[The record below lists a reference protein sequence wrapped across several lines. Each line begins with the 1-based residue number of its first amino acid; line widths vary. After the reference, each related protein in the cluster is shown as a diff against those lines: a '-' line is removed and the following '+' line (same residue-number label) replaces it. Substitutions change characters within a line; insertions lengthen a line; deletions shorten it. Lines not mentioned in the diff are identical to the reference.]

1 MEPIIENLEVETTA
15 KSVGGTT
22 KEELESCFKV
32 FDVNEKNKVD
42 INELLKIK
50 PENDTLKK
58 MQHSKWATSNNLFD
72 YNSFINDFYA
82 LIEEFNSY
90 KDRTEPDK
98 QSESQEEKALG
109 PISEVLSTLKGSF
122 FFNGEN
128 VISHQYSMVLNK
140 TSKLKISLHMNTRN
154 DCEIFIFGIKQ
165 EKSEINYKF
174 IDKTELFVSSESE
187 TSEFKTKWEG
197 TLEKGVYVLIPSTT
211 GCLFRKRKNQ
221 PSSDI
226 HLTSIES
233 ESEEIILTEKYQN
246 AIIEIFHQLDLDDNE
261 TLSRAEF
268 NLYNWRTSSMELTD
282 DDWNNLVKKLHIA
295 NDEITLDQFLELHKL
310 EAKNG
315 ESVEL
320 WMALWTMGYN
330 HNLQRDESFDFQ
342 IQISSQYN
350 PMLKVFGLRGGGML
364 LEKATI
370 SWIMDGAEKLYA
382 GSHQQIILY
391 LKNSTDSMSVVAQNS
406 SKTDNKVELD
416 FSKSENSIINHPH
429 KKFSIH
435 LPKSSVVFLAH
446 LIKDDIKANFRPK
459 VAIKTK

>member
-1 MEPIIENLEVETTA
+1 
-15 KSVGGTT
+15 VGVTS
-22 KEELESCFKV
+22 KELESCFQA

-50 PENDTLKK
+50 PDNVTLKK

-90 KDRTEPDK
+90 KERTEQPPDSH
-98 QSESQEEKALG
+98 QEKALTTT
-109 PISEVLSTLKGSF
+109 SEVLSTLKGSF

-140 TSKLKISLHMNTRN
+140 TSKLKISLQIDANN
-154 DCEIFIFGIKQ
+154 DCEVFIFSIKQ
-165 EKSEINYKF
+165 EKSDINYKF
-174 IDKTELFVSSESE
+174 VDKSELLLSSKEDPIGSE
-187 TSEFKTKWEG
+187 TRNEVQTVWEG

-211 GCLFRKRKNQ
+211 GCLFRKRSNQ

-233 ESEEIILTEKYQN
+233 ENEEILLTEDYKRT
-246 AIIEIFHQLDLDDNE
+246 IIEIFHQLDLDDNG

-282 DDWNNLVKKLHIA
+282 EDWKALVKKLQIA
-295 NDEITLDQFLELHKL
+295 NDEMTLDQFLELHKL

-330 HNLQRDESFDFQ
+330 HNLQRDESFNFK

-370 SWIMDGAEKLYA
+370 SWIMEGAEKLYA

-391 LKNSTDSMSVVAQNS
+391 LKSSTDSMSVVAQNT
-406 SKTDNKVELD
+406 SKDDQKVELD
-416 FSKSENSIINHPH
+416 FTKSENSTINHPH

-446 LIKDDIKANFRPK
+446 LIKDDFKENFRPK
-459 VAIKTK
+459 VGIKTK